1 MNYDLLMVMRLI
13 ADNSPDLLWA
23 KDMDDRYIFVNQA
36 MCDKL
41 LMCCSPDNAIGKTD
55 LSFAEQER
63 KSGYKHTFGEQSINS
78 DKIIKESKSFKCFL
92 EAGYVR
98 GNYFTM
104 DVHKAPFFNENGEIV
119 GTVGYGRD
127 ITSNIKTEEELKNSQ
142 KQLYQA
148 QKMEALGALV
158 SGVAHEINNPINL
171 IIYNIPIFEKVWS
184 DLLPVLKKH
193 AEKEENRK
201 YGGLTFDFLKENFS
215 QLLSDMKMA
224 ANRIAKI
231 VADLKNFSRQ
241 PKLTHNEPIQLN
253 TAVQNSI
260 RLTKTTFKKAGI
272 KLELD
277 FADNLPMLQGNLQ
290 NVEQIIL
297 NILINGIQA
306 IDHDHGKIK
315 IITGMQSK
323 DGRIYIS
330 ISDNG
335 TGVDPSIADKLFD
348 PFVTSKQAE
357 GGTGLGLSITYSL
370 VKAHDGEITFQ
381 SREGNGTVF
390 TISFPTK
397 IKEKGARILI
407 VDDDMLIRDLL
418 KEVLTKKQPYFVEEA
433 ANGIEACIKLGTYKP
448 DLLILDMF
456 MPEMDGLEVCRNIK
470 TNPDLSNIK
479 IIISTGYPN
488 HSKLKQAAELGFTN
502 IFYKPFNLED
512 FLKEVKNVLAG

>member
-23 KDMDDRYIFVNQA
+23 KDMDNRFIFVNQA

-41 LMCCSPDNAIGKTD
+41 LMCGNPDNAIGKTD
-55 LSFAEQER
+55 LFFAESER
-63 KSGYKHTFGEQSINS
+63 KSGYKHTFGEQCVNS
-78 DKIIKESKSFKCFL
+78 DKIIKESKTPRNFL
-92 EAGYVR
+92 EEGYVR
-98 GNYFTM
+98 GNYLTM
-104 DVHKAPFFNENGEIV
+104 DVYKAPFFNDNGEII
-119 GTVGYGRD
+119 GTVGYGRN
-127 ITSNIKTEEELKNSQ
+127 ITSNIKTEEDLKKSR

-184 DLLPVLKKH
+184 DLLPVLKERAGK
-193 AEKEENRK
+193 EKDRK

-224 ANRIAKI
+224 ANHIAKI
-231 VADLKNFSRQ
+231 VTDLKNFSRQ
-241 PKLTHNEPIQLN
+241 PNLTDKEPIQLN
-253 TAVQNSI
+253 TAVKSSI

-272 KLELD
+272 KLEIDL
-277 FADNLPMLQGNLQ
+277 ADNLPLLEGNLQ
-290 NVEQIIL
+290 NIEQIIL

-315 IITGMQSK
+315 IATGMQSK
-323 DGRIYIS
+323 DGFIYIS

-370 VKAHDGEITFQ
+370 IKAHNGEITFRR
-381 SREGNGTVF
+381 REGNGTVF

-479 IIISTGYPN
+479 VIISTGHPN

-512 FLKEVKNVLAG
+512 FLKEIKNVLTV